1 MGYFPFFIDL
11 AGRAGLVVGGG
22 STALRKLEKL
32 KPYGPALTAAAL
44 AFCPE
49 IEGMEGVTLLRRPFR
64 EEMLEGQFFAIAA
77 TDDPAVNHRVA
88 ALCRERGI
96 LVNVV
101 DDREE
106 CTFLFPA
113 LVGRGALSVGVSTGG
128 SSPTAAVWLK
138 ERIDGLL
145 PQIMEEILTFLD
157 SQRAAARRRFPGE
170 RERSGAL
177 KALFRACLDR
187 GRPLDEG
194 ETEEIWRQEGGR

>member
-11 AGRAGLVVGGG
+11 AGRAGRGVGGG

-145 PQIMEEILTFLD
+145 PQNMEEILTFLD
-157 SQRAAARRRFPGE
+157 SQRAEARRRFPGE

>member
-1 MGYFPFFIDL
+1 
-11 AGRAGLVVGGG
+11 
-22 STALRKLEKL
+22 
-32 KPYGPALTAAAL
+32 
-44 AFCPE
+44 
-49 IEGMEGVTLLRRPFR
+49 
-64 EEMLEGQFFAIAA
+64 MLEGRFFAIAA
-77 TDDPAVNHRVA
+77 TGDPAVNHRVA

-145 PQIMEEILTFLD
+145 PQNMEEILTFLD
-157 SQRAAARRRFPGE
+157 SQRAEARRRFPGE

>member
-145 PQIMEEILTFLD
+145 PQNMEEILTFLD
-157 SQRAAARRRFPGE
+157 SQRAEARRRYPGE
-170 RERSGAL
+170 RE
-177 KALFRACLDR
+177 DR
-187 GRPLDEG
+187 
-194 ETEEIWRQEGGR
+194 